1 MYFSFQF
8 SIIWH
13 VFQEKLS
20 EVRDLL
26 VIKRY
31 GLDDLEA
38 RVDPSTSATGNIFSK
53 SDPVTV
59 DSLVIG
65 ALESAFF
72 QMVGNVSRWNTF
84 SKFDPVTMDSLV
96 IGALESTCFQI

>member
-1 MYFSFQF
+1 
-8 SIIWH
+8 
-13 VFQEKLS
+13 
-20 EVRDLL
+20 

-53 SDPVTV
+53 ADPVSV

-65 ALESAFF
+65 ALEAAFF
-72 QMVGNVSRWNTF
+72 QMVRKQCRAWPTGQDVRR
-84 SKFDPVTMDSLV
+84 
-96 IGALESTCFQI
+96 GR